1 MTQLQEDTGSR
12 DLEASRHFTS
22 PNPTPVSAHAE
33 KQMPEDETPKLSKKF
48 KVFVLTMYFIFSANF
63 TVILPTSHNYVASMG
78 AGGWFAGMVVA
89 ASLGPG
95 VLTVPLA
102 SYFFKKSYKPALFLF
117 LASNVLGNVLYG
129 LGPTSNN
136 LWIILCG
143 QVLRGLLWGGCG
155 RVLPQHVSYE
165 IIRHSER
172 SAWMAT
178 VGNVTFFGLGMG
190 PMFGAALSKL
200 SFNIGCLRMNE
211 FTNPGWFFGILWLLL
226 LVALVFT
233 PEPPRPFAALPT
245 LQKEEQASKSTCLN
259 GKILWSISTTTLM
272 GATIAVWETSAAVV
286 SQKYFAWSSVASSI
300 FIGLEFLGSSFGG
313 EAVKALMRKREIRE
327 ADLIAA
333 CLGTVLIS
341 SALLY
346 WYMPST
352 ESCLGNEIAYVLGSF
367 LVMTAANVCRN
378 YSNALSLR
386 AAASVSNETKDW
398 VTQAIAV
405 TMTLGRS
412 LGAIYGMSVVGMQG
426 GANFAAGLMTGMSF
440 CMLAFLLVPELFAGL
455 RKV

>member
-155 RVLPQHVSYE
+155 RVLPQHVAYE

-226 LVALVFT
+226 SS
-233 PEPPRPFAALPT
+233 P
-245 LQKEEQASKSTCLN
+245 
-259 GKILWSISTTTLM
+259 
-272 GATIAVWETSAAVV
+272 
-286 SQKYFAWSSVASSI
+286 WSSLPSLQDLLRLCQLCRRKNKRARALASMERFS
-300 FIGLEFLGSSFGG
+300 G
-313 EAVKALMRKREIRE
+313 
-327 ADLIAA
+327 
-333 CLGTVLIS
+333 
-341 SALLY
+341 
-346 WYMPST
+346 
-352 ESCLGNEIAYVLGSF
+352 AYPPQHS
-367 LVMTAANVCRN
+367 
-378 YSNALSLR
+378 
-386 AAASVSNETKDW
+386 W
-398 VTQAIAV
+398 V
-405 TMTLGRS
+405 
-412 LGAIYGMSVVGMQG
+412 
-426 GANFAAGLMTGMSF
+426 
-440 CMLAFLLVPELFAGL
+440 PP
-455 RKV
+455 